1 MHRKK
6 FEKNYFLGY
15 YKRGTGSFSE
25 RDLKKS
31 MNWFHGWFRALEKY
45 VDFNK
50 GQGRRVLE
58 IGCSIAGASNILY
71 KRGFEVHSA
80 DISKY
85 AVSHAKRLAESLAR
99 KISFWA
105 FDVQQKIPVPGKFD
119 IIFSFEVIEH
129 LEDPLQA
136 LKNMRSK
143 LKEGGI
149 VVCSTPNDHPHLY
162 NDPTHIN
169 VKNDKQWMKVFKKA
183 GFKKIFLYQVSF
195 LPFFYRLSQR
205 FHIIIK
211 KPIYS
216 KYINSPLFII
226 AIT

>member
-1 MHRKK
+1 MDKRK
-6 FEKNYFLGY
+6 FEKEYFSGY
-15 YKRGTGSFSE
+15 YKKGTGSFGE
-25 RDLKKS
+25 RDIKKS
-31 MNWFHGWFRALEKY
+31 MNWFYGWFKALEKY
-45 VDFNK
+45 VDFNQ
-50 GQGRRVLE
+50 GEGRRVLE
-58 IGCSIAGASNILY
+58 IGCSIAGASNILDE
-71 KRGFEVHSA
+71 RGFEVHSA

-85 AVSHAKRLAESLAR
+85 AVSRAKKLAESLGR
-99 KISFWA
+99 KISFYA
-105 FDVQQKIPVPGKFD
+105 FDVQEKIAVPGKFD
-119 IIFSFEVIEH
+119 IIFAFEVIEH
-129 LEDPLQA
+129 LENPLQA

-143 LKEGGI
+143 LKEGGT

-169 VKNDKQWMKVFKKA
+169 VKNDKEWIKVFKKA

-195 LPFFYRLSQR
+195 LPFFYRLSQG

-226 AIT
+226 GLT